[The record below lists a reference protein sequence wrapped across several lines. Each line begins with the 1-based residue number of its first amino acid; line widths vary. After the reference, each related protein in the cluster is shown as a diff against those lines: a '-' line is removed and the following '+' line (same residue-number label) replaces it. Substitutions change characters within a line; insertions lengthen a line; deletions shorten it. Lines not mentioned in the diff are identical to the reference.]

1 MLDRSR
7 QRELELYGS
16 TALQHS
22 NIVPCLDKFVHLGT
36 DFLVMEHLPGN
47 VLDQV
52 MTLII
57 IFTPLM
63 YLTMHN
69 NTHCLCTIR

>member
-52 MTLII
+52 S
-57 IFTPLM
+57 
-63 YLTMHN
+63 H
-69 NTHCLCTIR
+69 